1 MCVLVLYILYN
12 SNSLN
17 CHKLVLR
24 ILWSVAALVTSVE
37 KMELGVEY
45 DQPCTSS
52 MVLYVR
58 VCVREREVVNDK
70 ICAQRRQGGFS
81 SSHLS

>member
-1 MCVLVLYILYN
+1 MYQYN
-12 SNSLN
+12 YYVIYNNNSLN

-45 DQPCTSS
+45 EQPCTSS
-52 MVLYVR
+52 VVLCVC
-58 VCVREREVVNDK
+58 VCVRERERK
-70 ICAQRRQGGFS
+70 R
-81 SSHLS
+81 

>member
-1 MCVLVLYILYN
+1 MYQYN
-12 SNSLN
+12 YYVIYNNNSLN

-45 DQPCTSS
+45 GQPCTSS

-70 ICAQRRQGGFS
+70 ICAQ
-81 SSHLS
+81 